1 MPPPTPTQHM
11 HARTQAKIPAPPPTP
26 TQHTNVLLS
35 TGGSLR
41 TVALF
46 LAIAGAAGAVVGAP
60 GITKW

>member
-1 MPPPTPTQHM
+1 
-11 HARTQAKIPAPPPTP
+11 
-26 TQHTNVLLS
+26 VLLS